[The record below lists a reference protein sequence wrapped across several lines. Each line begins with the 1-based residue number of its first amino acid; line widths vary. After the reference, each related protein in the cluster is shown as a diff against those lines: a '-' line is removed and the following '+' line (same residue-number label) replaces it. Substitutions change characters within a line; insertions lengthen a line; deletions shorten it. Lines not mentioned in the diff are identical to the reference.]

1 MSEAWGESFIKLDDK
16 HRIILPAKARPAM
29 ADGTYLTKGQGD
41 CVFLFSKPQFD
52 DYRERNQAAA
62 PVGMAPIDFD
72 RVFYSSVVPQDMD
85 KQGRISVPVGLRD
98 YAGLAK
104 DLAVIGMATHT
115 EIWDA
120 GRWRAYLEQI
130 QAQYSQLKE
139 GVR

>member
-1 MSEAWGESFIKLDDK
+1 MSEAWGESFIKMDDK
-16 HRIILPAKARPAM
+16 NRIILPARARPAM
-29 ADGTYLTKGQGD
+29 AAGTYLSKGQGD

-52 DYRERNQAAA
+52 AYRERNRSEA
-62 PVGMAPIDFD
+62 PQGMAPLDFD

-85 KQGRISVPVGLRD
+85 KQGRISIPVGLRQ
-98 YAGLAK
+98 YAGLARE
-104 DLAVIGMATHT
+104 LAVIGMETHT

-120 GRWRAYLEQI
+120 DRWRTYLEQI